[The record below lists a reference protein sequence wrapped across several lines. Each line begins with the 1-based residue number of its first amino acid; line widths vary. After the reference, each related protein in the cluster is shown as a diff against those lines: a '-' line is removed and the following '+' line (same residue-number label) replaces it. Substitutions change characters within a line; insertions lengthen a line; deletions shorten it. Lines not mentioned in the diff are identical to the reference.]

1 MRVRIPHDMRRVI
14 TIDEMPAMKETIAT
28 VKDIDIHD
36 DAIIAARLLLGEGV
50 ELIEAQ
56 AEICKNSRIWNF
68 HSNDSRDFDIWVTFT
83 AYAETEGFIKA
94 GANLSDIYQIGADKE
109 TDKEIIS
116 HMFVRRFKEC

>member
-1 MRVRIPHDMRRVI
+1 MRRVI

-116 HMFVRRFKEC
+116 HMFIRRFKEC

>member
-116 HMFVRRFKEC
+116 HMFIRRFKEC